1 MSVRSIAAAMVR
13 RRGSSTDDVMLKAVG
28 ALALLGVLGAL
39 LNPTV
44 AALTPFVLYTIWTNG
59 PHSSFMQ
66 GAYEPILLLYGQL
79 FPPLL
84 IAALGTI
91 ATVFVEWVNY
101 HVYRRARDV
110 RAVQNL
116 TGRRWVQR
124 VIRTFDR
131 YPFVVIVC
139 CALGFVPYTVARCLS
154 VLSHYPVPRHLA
166 ATAVGRF
173 PRLWLIAGLGMTLTV
188 PTWVLLAVVLL
199 SFAVAGVAWLLARR
213 SRQPVVVSLASQSA

>member
-13 RRGSSTDDVMLKAVG
+13 RRGSPTADFLPKAVG
-28 ALALLGVLGAL
+28 ALARPGVLGAL

-139 CALGFVPYTVARCLS
+139 CALGFPRSPCAIAAWRVSTGRASDAEQAIARLRNTRAD
-154 VLSHYPVPRHLA
+154 VVIHDSHA
-166 ATAVGRF
+166 
-173 PRLWLIAGLGMTLTV
+173 RLL
-188 PTWVLLAVVLL
+188 
-199 SFAVAGVAWLLARR
+199 
-213 SRQPVVVSLASQSA
+213 Q